1 MNSKTKKSDITLFSP
16 HEGQQ
21 RIIKNV
27 FDPNINYVT
36 AACGRRFG
44 KSICNI
50 NVATKWG
57 LDKNDQNIVI
67 VNPSADQ
74 KNEMFSE
81 FDRVFFK
88 APFIKS
94 INRSENDVLLQ
105 NGSQIK
111 FRIGSF
117 PAAENLRGKRNDLVI
132 IDEAPLMRKD
142 LWDSILSHTL
152 ATSKNP
158 TALFTSTPRGR
169 DWFYN
174 NYVNGTDPML
184 KNWASVHA
192 PSSANPLV
200 NRDFLEDMKRTL
212 SDKIYRQEIL
222 AEFLDDNGGLFENI
236 YSNTHGGM
244 FFPTNQEYYAG
255 IDVGFI
261 KDHTVVTIF
270 DEKGNMVD
278 ILRFNE
284 VEMRDSVKRIAKF
297 LKKWRDP
304 YTYIE
309 TNTYQGMLEMLI
321 EEGVENIK
329 GFNTNVKTKKE
340 IIEDLVC
347 AFQERTIKIPNEE
360 YLLNEFAQFEYSY
373 NPKTRHITYGAPQGQ
388 HDDIVISAAIGWH
401 CRKWHITH
409 NHDFVF
415 AGRY

>member
-1 MNSKTKKSDITLFSP
+1 MFKKKSDIMLFTP
-16 HEGQQ
+16 HEGQKK
-21 RIIKNV
+21 IIQNV
-27 FDPNINYVT
+27 FNPKINYVT

-57 LDKNDQNIVI
+57 LDTNDQNIVI

-81 FDRVFFK
+81 FDRLFFK
-88 APFIKS
+88 APFIKN
-94 INRSENDVLLQ
+94 INRSENDVLFQ

-169 DWFYN
+169 DWFYT
-174 NYVNGTDPML
+174 NYVNGTDPSL
-184 KNWASVHA
+184 TNWASVHA

-236 YSNTHGGM
+236 YSNTHEGM
-244 FFPTNQEYYAG
+244 FFPTNQDYYAG

-284 VEMRDSVKRIAKF
+284 LEMRDSVKRIAKF

-340 IIEDLVC
+340 IIEDLVT
-347 AFQERTIKIPNEE
+347 AFQERAIKIPNEE
-360 YLLNEFAQFEYSY
+360 YLLNEFAQFEYTY
-373 NPKTRHITYGAPQGQ
+373 NPKTRNISYGAPQGC
-388 HDDIVISAAIGWH
+388 HDDIVISTAIAWN
-401 CRKWHITH
+401 CRKWHLTH
-409 NHDFVF
+409 NFDFIF
-415 AGRY
+415 AGRS